1 MKSVSSSLL
10 SISDVLQHHD
20 VCVYL
25 ETANDWVHVGQF
37 VEKLLEHTQVGICI
51 LCSEFVTFE
60 SELIGRFPDRV
71 KFFNI
76 GAGFFRSLIFPQLSA
91 EVFVMTLTDL
101 GSARLRKSPNVS
113 KLLGTYL
120 HPSQVRT
127 CAIPQRLLTIMTPSS
142 LRRTPP
148 RNRNPKT

>member
-1 MKSVSSSLL
+1 MKSVSSSIL

-25 ETANDWVHVGQF
+25 ETENDWVHVGQF

-51 LCSEFVTFE
+51 LCSEFVTFR

-76 GAGFFRSLIFPQLSA
+76 GAGFSVP
-91 EVFVMTLTDL
+91 
-101 GSARLRKSPNVS
+101 
-113 KLLGTYL
+113 
-120 HPSQVRT
+120 
-127 CAIPQRLLTIMTPSS
+127 
-142 LRRTPP
+142 
-148 RNRNPKT
+148 